1 LGGASVGEDALL
13 GAMGL
18 ATKPVPPAT
27 VAVGIPAKVKVEKR
41 QPPSTEQ

>member
-1 LGGASVGEDALL
+1 VLAGASVGENAML

-27 VAVGIPAKVKVEKR
+27 VAVGIPAKVKREKGA
-41 QPPSTEQ
+41 PPQS